1 MLDFVLQGLRAAA
14 EPTRFRLLALC
25 ADSELTVT
33 ELTDILGQSQPRV
46 SHHLKQLCDTGLL
59 ERRQEG
65 TWAFYQV
72 ISDGVGKELAQK
84 LLTLLPKEDGAL
96 ILDRQRLSKVKQA
109 RAVEAQRLFAENA
122 PRWDEL
128 RRLYVPEREVEVAF
142 KDVFSNKHVSDFL
155 DIGTGTG
162 RILDL
167 MADQIDRGVGID
179 LSRAMLAVAR
189 VNLQR
194 PGASNCQVRHGDMY
208 RMPFATESFDAV
220 SIHMVLHFSDDPAT
234 ALLEASRVLR
244 PGGHMVVVDF
254 DRHDLEFL
262 RTEHAHR
269 RLGFTDPEMR
279 GWFEGAGLQCET
291 PLRLEGEELTVVLW
305 EARRLADSIMYS
317 DSPLSQKVLE

>member
-14 EPTRFRLLALC
+14 EPTRLRLLALC

-33 ELTDILGQSQPRV
+33 ELTEILGQSQPRV
-46 SHHLKQLCDTGLL
+46 SQHLRQLCDAGLL

-65 TWAFYQV
+65 TWAFYRL
-72 ISDGVGKELAQK
+72 ISDGAGRGLVQTLLSLLPEKDEA
-84 LLTLLPKEDGAL
+84 LTLDLE
-96 ILDRQRLSKVKQA
+96 RLSKVKQA

-128 RRLYVPEREVEVAF
+128 RKLYVPEREVESAL
-142 KDVFSNKHVSDFL
+142 KGVFSNMHVGDFL

-167 MADQIDRGVGID
+167 MTDQIDRGIGID

-194 PGASNCQVRHGDMY
+194 SGASKCQVRHGDMY
-208 RMPFATESFDAV
+208 KMPFARESFDAV
-220 SIHMVLHFSDDPAT
+220 SIHMVLHYSDDPST
-234 ALLEASRVLR
+234 VLVEAGRVLR
-244 PGGHMVVVDF
+244 PGGCMAVVDF

-262 RTEHAHR
+262 RTEHGHR
-269 RLGFTDPEMR
+269 RLGFTDTEIR
-279 GWFEGAGLQCET
+279 DWFRGAGLECET
-291 PLRLEGEELTVVLW
+291 VRRLEGEELTVVLW
-305 EARRLADSIMYS
+305 GARRLIDAS
-317 DSPLSQKVLE
+317 DAAGSPLS